1 MVHSLRV
8 QLGAI
13 FWGFLLLV
21 TVSVTATFSALHTQR
36 DDATV
41 INLAGRQR
49 MLTQQMVWLVLTQ
62 PDSPELETAV
72 SRFEQTLYVLQVGG
86 TVSDA
91 HNQPVSLPPSTTT
104 EISLQL
110 AAISQT
116 WSLFRQQLHQPDT
129 AVLQPQSS
137 QLLTQLD
144 TLVSTYETQAQAKLT
159 RLRLVQTSFLVMAL
173 CLLGY
178 SYLVVQH
185 RLLRPLNNLEK
196 SARFIGKGELNH
208 PIELPP
214 YQDELKQLA
223 QTFDTM
229 RQEIATAHHLLE
241 NRVAQRTQEV
251 TAAFEVSQEIVQQLD
266 LNQLLQSITQRA
278 KDLLHGQTTALCL
291 LTENGRFLDL
301 TSSSGESNQS
311 LGLRQSIQ
319 RGIALPVIQQRQTVA
334 TVGGCTNCGFLHHF
348 PNHPCIAAPLQLA
361 GQPLGALCVVR
372 PPHLPFAP
380 EETRALSLMA
390 NAAAIAISNARLVE
404 ITRHQTE
411 ENAALAERQRLA
423 TDLHDNLA
431 QTLAAIKLKVDVT
444 KNLAGNG
451 QSDKAAKQLLEM
463 ETAVQ
468 IAYSQVRMAL
478 TGLSEPTQIQTEL
491 MTQLTA
497 VFDEFRQQNNIPLQ
511 WEPPI
516 KMVTLPTVAQSQL
529 LHIVREALTNI
540 RRHAQASQVNVQIQ
554 QESGRFSICIQDNG
568 KGFDPNQ
575 PVSQNHLGLAIMQ
588 ARANRSG
595 GTVQIQSIP
604 GQGTTITAVF
614 PTTPSHT

>member
-13 FWGFLLLV
+13 FLGFLLLV
-21 TVSVTATFSALHTQR
+21 TVSVAATFSALHTQR
-36 DDATV
+36 NDATV

-49 MLTQQMVWLVLTQ
+49 MLMQQMVWLVLTQ
-62 PDSPELETAV
+62 PDNPELETAV
-72 SRFEQTLYVLQVGG
+72 SRFNQTLHVLQTGG
-86 TVSDA
+86 TTLDA
-91 HNQPVSLPPSTTT
+91 HNQPTNLPSPATT

-116 WSLFRQQLHQPDT
+116 WAVFQQQLQQPDT
-129 AVLQPQSS
+129 AVLQTQSS

-159 RLRLVQTSFLVMAL
+159 RLRLVQTSFLVIAL
-173 CLLGY
+173 GLLGY
-178 SYLVVQH
+178 SYLLVQR
-185 RLLRPLNNLEK
+185 RLLHPLNNLETSAK
-196 SARFIGKGELNH
+196 SIGAGDLTR

-214 YQDELKQLA
+214 HPGELQQLA
-223 QTFDTM
+223 QTFETM
-229 RQEIATAHHLLE
+229 RTEIAAAHRLLE
-241 NRVAQRTQEV
+241 SRVAQRTQEV
-251 TAAFEVSQEIVQQLD
+251 AAAFEVSQEIVQQLD
-266 LNQLLQSITQRA
+266 LNQLLLSITERA
-278 KDLLHGQTTALCL
+278 KDLLHAQTTALCL
-291 LTENGRFLDL
+291 LAENGRFLDL

-319 RGIALPVIQQRQTVA
+319 RGIALPVIQQKQTVA
-334 TVGGCTNCGFLHHF
+334 TLGGCTNCGFLHHF

-372 PPHLPFAP
+372 PTHLPFAP

-404 ITRHQTE
+404 IARHQAE

-431 QTLAAIKLKVDVT
+431 QTLAAIKLKVSMT
-444 KNLAGNG
+444 KGLAEGG
-451 QSDKAAKQLLEM
+451 KPAEAAQQLGEM

-468 IAYSQVRMAL
+468 TAYTQVRMAL
-478 TGLSEPTQIQTEL
+478 IGLNEPAPPQTEL
-491 MTQLTA
+491 IAQLTA
-497 VFDEFRQQNNIPLQ
+497 VFDEFRQQNNIPVQ
-511 WEPPI
+511 WKPPT
-516 KMVTLPTVAQSQL
+516 KAVTLPAVAQSQL

-540 RRHAQASQVNVQIQ
+540 RRHAQASQVNVHIQ
-554 QESGRFSICIQDNG
+554 QENGRFSICIQDNG

-575 PVSQNHLGLAIMQ
+575 PVSQNHLGLVIMQ
-588 ARANRSG
+588 SRANRSG
-595 GTVQIQSIP
+595 GTVQIQSMP
-604 GQGTTITAVF
+604 GQGTAITAVF
-614 PTTPSHT
+614 PTTPPHP

>member
-13 FWGFLLLV
+13 FGGFLLLV

-72 SRFEQTLYVLQVGG
+72 SRFDQTLHVLQTGG
-86 TVSDA
+86 TVPDA

-116 WSLFRQQLHQPDT
+116 WSLFQQQLQQPDT
-129 AVLQPQSS
+129 AVLQTQSS

-214 YQDELKQLA
+214 YQDELNQLA

-291 LTENGRFLDL
+291 LTESGRFLDL

-319 RGIALPVIQQRQTVA
+319 RGIALPVIQQKQTVA
-334 TVGGCTNCGFLHHF
+334 TVGGCANCGFLHHF
-348 PNHPCIAAPLQLA
+348 PNHPCIAAPLQLT

-372 PPHLPFAP
+372 PTHLPFAP

-404 ITRHQTE
+404 ITRHQAE

-431 QTLAAIKLKVDVT
+431 QALAAIKLKVGMT
-444 KNLAGNG
+444 KGLAEAG
-451 QSDKAAKQLLEM
+451 KPEEAAQQLGEM

-468 IAYSQVRMAL
+468 TAYTQVRMAL
-478 TGLSEPTQIQTEL
+478 TGLNEPAPPQTEL
-491 MTQLTA
+491 MAQLTA
-497 VFDEFRQQNNIPLQ
+497 VFEEFHQQNNIPVQ
-511 WEPPI
+511 WKPLT
-516 KMVTLPTVAQSQL
+516 KAVTLPVVAQSQL

-554 QESGRFSICIQDNG
+554 QENGRFSICIQDNG

-595 GTVQIQSIP
+595 GSVQIQSTP
-604 GQGTTITAVF
+604 GQGTAITAVF
-614 PTTPSHT
+614 PTTPPHP